1 MAARLALSLQ
11 SARER
16 LGWSR
21 ETLADRSG
29 LSWAAIAQIESGR
42 RRDVRAST
50 LLALSSALG
59 VSVDYLLGGAM
70 TASTGL
76 LNHRMLTYGSDDEYV
91 IPLVGFMEEGFA
103 RDDSVLAVTTKRHAG
118 LLRDALGMNA
128 RHVDFQDVT
137 AWYRPLLGAASGYRN
152 YVKERYEGGA
162 AWTRIVGEPLWTEH
176 SDTELAEWFRYEA
189 LINLSFSSSPA
200 TVICTYDTRAT
211 PERALDDAFR
221 THPQVGAGHVTASA
235 TYREPEDFLLNL
247 T

>member
-1 MAARLALSLQ
+1 MAPRLALSLQ

-21 ETLADRSG
+21 ETLAHRSG

-42 RRDVRAST
+42 RREVRAST
-50 LLALSSALG
+50 LLALSRALG
-59 VSVDYLLGGAM
+59 VSVDYLLGGAT
-70 TASTGL
+70 TASNGL
-76 LNHRMLTYGSDDEYV
+76 LNHRILTYGSDDEYV
-91 IPLVGFMEEGFA
+91 TPLVAFMEEGIA
-103 RDDSVLAVTTKRHAG
+103 RDEGVLAVTTPRHAG
-118 LLRDALGMNA
+118 LLQDALGVNA
-128 RHVDFQDVT
+128 RHVDFQEVA

-189 LINLSFSSSPA
+189 LINVSFSSSPA
-200 TVICTYDTRAT
+200 TVICTYDTRTT
-211 PERALDDAFR
+211 PESALDDAFR
-221 THPQVGAGHVTASA
+221 THPQVGANHVTASP